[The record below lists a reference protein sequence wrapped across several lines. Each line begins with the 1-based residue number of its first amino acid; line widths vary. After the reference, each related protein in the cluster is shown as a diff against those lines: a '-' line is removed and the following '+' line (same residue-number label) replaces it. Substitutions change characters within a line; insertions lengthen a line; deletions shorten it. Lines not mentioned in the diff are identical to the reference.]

1 MPNEDDMGAEWETWL
16 PAEDERAF
24 WKWYEDM
31 NAKGLVN
38 PGDYKFYK
46 EHGYGF
52 DYDAR
57 AAFQADLKPGSGMG
71 IDKNDGK
78 MHWSDI
84 GKKPNHP
91 TFSVESK
98 YANAFNRGDA
108 KPGTWQGDKFMG
120 GAMMP
125 LPGMPGYEPY
135 GPIMDEAAAQYG
147 LDPDPFKRHLWQES
161 QWNPNAVS
169 PKGAAGIAQFMPETA
184 REMNVSPLD
193 PEGSIYKSAAYIAD
207 MRDMFGG
214 DMNKAY
220 AGYNWGPGNVQ
231 KKGLANMPD
240 ETANHLKAV
249 FGQEPMRDAGGMPV
263 LDAMRPMPRP
273 AAPPSPAPVSSPQ
286 AAAPS
291 PTGYMAA
298 SQGMPAA
305 APSLEEAFQGP
316 KLAPG
321 EITAAEF
328 NAGVPQSG
336 FMANLTSPAG
346 IAGGMATLAS
356 TDFENPASIG
366 ASAGAVGGAALGNAL
381 LPGIGGPIG
390 SAAGSFL
397 GDAVGGLFGGDDEE
411 EEAKKKQE
419 QQLMIALFEQNQRAK
434 MQQMGI
440 TQNNMN
446 AITRYLQGG
455 R

>member
-1 MPNEDDMGAEWETWL
+1 
-16 PAEDERAF
+16 
-24 WKWYEDM
+24 
-31 NAKGLVN
+31 
-38 PGDYKFYK
+38 
-46 EHGYGF
+46 
-52 DYDAR
+52 
-57 AAFQADLKPGSGMG
+57 
-71 IDKNDGK
+71 
-78 MHWSDI
+78 
-84 GKKPNHP
+84 
-91 TFSVESK
+91 
-98 YANAFNRGDA
+98 
-108 KPGTWQGDKFMG
+108 MG

-161 QWNPNAVS
+161 RWNPEAVS
-169 PKGAAGIAQFMPETA
+169 SAGAQGIAQFMPDTA
-184 REMNVSPLD
+184 REWNVNPLD
-193 PEGSIYKSAAYIAD
+193 PEGSIYKSAAYLAD

-214 DMNKAY
+214 DMRKTY

-231 KKGLANMPD
+231 KLGLDNAPE
-240 ETANHLKAV
+240 ETRNHLKAV
-249 FGQEPMRDAGGMPV
+249 FGQEPVRDAGGMPV
-263 LDAMRPMPRP
+263 LDPTKPFPKPQPMQGSFPEP
-273 AAPPSPAPVSSPQ
+273 QAPAPMIGQ
-286 AAAPS
+286 MAGFG
-291 PTGYMAA
+291 PTDVI
-298 SQGMPAA
+298 PT
-305 APSLEEAFQGP
+305 PNPVSLEQSFNGP

-328 NAGVPQSG
+328 NAGVPDTG

-346 IAGGMATLAS
+346 IAGGMATLAT

-366 ASAGAVGGAALGNAL
+366 ASAGAVGGAALGNAV

-419 QQLMIALFEQNQRAK
+419 QQMMIALFEQNQRAK